1 MWSRS
6 AWTRPRIALLAAGI
20 ALALLALGQL
30 LLPAIAAD
38 RVRAELG
45 DDRAQVDIEAFPAW
59 KLVLGKADRLD
70 VSTPT
75 VAAKGPTPL
84 GDLLER
90 AKDVNETD
98 ARIGTIAIDELRLRD
113 VRVRIADGRVRTDAT
128 LSVRALSATVPGGGE
143 LTALPPA
150 SDGRPRFSARVGV
163 LGVSADVPV
172 AVGAVDGRVE
182 VRPEEG
188 LASAFSVTVFE
199 DPGLRVEA
207 VTGSVAGDTLRIA
220 FSGVLT

>member
-20 ALALLALGQL
+20 VLALLALGQL

-38 RVRAELG
+38 RVRDELG
-45 DDRAQVDIEAFPAW
+45 DDRARVDIEAFPAW

-90 AKDVNETD
+90 AKDVGVTD

-113 VRVRIADGRVRTDAT
+113 VRVRIVDGRVRTDAS

-163 LGVSADVPV
+163 LGDVPV

-188 LASAFSVTVFE
+188 LASAFSVPVFE
-199 DPGLRVEA
+199 DPGLRVES

-220 FSGVLT
+220 FAGVLT